1 MTKLVMTKYLR
12 VLRPGRRSHKAAI
25 ARRTGRLLAAS
36 ALAAGLVATATPA
49 ALAATSGTSAVSHGQ
64 VSSQDGWIRLAHLSP
79 NAPAVDVYLYSIGNS
94 HALIVLHHVSYG
106 TVSPYEAVPS
116 GGYTVAMRP
125 AGKPASS
132 PPVLST
138 SVSIKAGHA
147 YTVAG
152 MGPASG
158 LRLQVLDDALTT
170 PHGQALVRIIQA
182 SLKQTRVTV
191 TVGGKDVAHNL
202 AFGSATSYVPVAP
215 GTVRVHVTGSAQ
227 SASSTVSLAADT
239 THTIVVLD
247 DPAHLSIDTLTDAA
261 GSNLMPSGGP
271 QTGFGG
277 MAPRPGSSPLPWLL
291 ALAAGALVTVGGG
304 LRVWQTRRP
313 RPQGV
318 HAK

>member
-1 MTKLVMTKYLR
+1 MTKHGRRALL
-12 VLRPGRRSHKAAI
+12 PGRRTDNTTKT
-25 ARRTGRLLAAS
+25 RRIGRLLT
-36 ALAAGLVATATPA
+36 ALALATGLVATAAPA
-49 ALAATSGTSAVSHGQ
+49 AMAASSSVSHGQ
-64 VSSQDGWIRLAHLSP
+64 ASAQDGWIRLAHLSP
-79 NAPAVDVYLYSIGNS
+79 NTPAVDVYLYSIGNS
-94 HALIVLHHVSYG
+94 HAMIVLHHVRYG

-116 GGYTVAMRP
+116 GGYTVAMRA

-170 PHGQALVRIIQA
+170 PHGKALVRIIQA

-191 TVGGKDVAHNL
+191 TVGSQVVTHNL

-215 GTVRVHVTGSAQ
+215 GSVRVHAAGS
-227 SASSTVSLAADT
+227 SASTSSTVSLSADT
-239 THTIVVLD
+239 THTVVVLD
-247 DPAHLSIDTLTDAA
+247 DPGHLSIDTLTDAA
-261 GSNLMPSGGP
+261 GSDLMPAGGA

-304 LRVWQTRRP
+304 LRVWQTKRP

-318 HAK
+318 HAR

>member
-1 MTKLVMTKYLR
+1 MKGSPTMTKHLHR
-12 VLRPGRRSHKAAI
+12 VLLAVRRAHKAAMT
-25 ARRTGRLLAAS
+25 RRAGRLLAAF
-36 ALAAGLVATATPA
+36 ALAAGLVATAAPA
-49 ALAATSGTSAVSHGQ
+49 ALAASSATSHAQ
-64 VSSQDGWIRLAHLSP
+64 VASKDGWIRLAHLSP

-106 TVSPYEAVPS
+106 TVSPYESVQS

-138 SVSIKAGHA
+138 SVTIKAGHA

-158 LRLQVLDDALTT
+158 LRLQVLDDALST
-170 PHGQALVRIIQA
+170 PHGRALVRIIQA

-191 TVGGKDVAHNL
+191 TVGSHVVTRNL
-202 AFGSATSYVPVAP
+202 AFGSATSYESVPA
-215 GTVRVHVTGSAQ
+215 GTWHVHVAGSSQ
-227 SASSTVSLAADT
+227 TASSSVSLPADT

-247 DPAHLSIDTLTDAA
+247 DPGHLSIDTLTDAA
-261 GSNLMPSGGP
+261 GSNLMPSGGA

-291 ALAAGALVTVGGG
+291 ALAVGALVTAGGG
-304 LRVWQTRRP
+304 LRLWQTKRP

>member
-1 MTKLVMTKYLR
+1 MSKHCLGALSA
-12 VLRPGRRSHKAAI
+12 GRRGDEGPKTH
-25 ARRTGRLLAAS
+25 RLGRLFTAFTLATGLVIAVAP
-36 ALAAGLVATATPA
+36 ALAAAP
-49 ALAATSGTSAVSHGQ
+49 ALASTSAA
-64 VSSQDGWIRLAHLSP
+64 SSGKTAAKTGWIRLAHLSP

-94 HALIVLHHVSYG
+94 NAMIVLHHVSYG

-116 GGYTVAMRP
+116 GGYTVAMRG
-125 AGKPASS
+125 AGKPAHS

-138 SVSIKAGHA
+138 TVNVQAGHA

-158 LRLQVLDDALTT
+158 LRLQVLNDALST
-170 PHGQALVRIIQA
+170 PHGKSLVRIIQA

-191 TVGGKDVAHNL
+191 TVGGQVVTHNL

-215 GTVRVHVTGSAQ
+215 GSVRVHVAGS
-227 SASSTVSLAADT
+227 SMTTSSTVSLAADT

-247 DPAHLSIDTLTDAA
+247 DPGHLSIDTLTDAA
-261 GSNLMPSGGP
+261 GSTALPSGGP

-291 ALAAGALVTVGGG
+291 ALTVGALVTVGGG

-313 RPQGV
+313 RVQGV